1 MKIVFINP
9 NSSDAVTEAIRQA
22 VKQYNYNGLEVDVVK
37 CQNSPTAIC
46 NAADELLA
54 GANVMKMAIEE
65 ELDKKYDAIILGC
78 FADPGLSALRET
90 VTVPV
95 TGLLESSMIF
105 AKLQGKRI
113 SIIASGNHEDLSPWD
128 QSLRS
133 IGEANSIASVRCL
146 GSTVEK
152 ALEVSEEHILRLVN
166 ECIRE
171 DGAEVVVL
179 GCASFAGK
187 GESLSRM
194 AGIPVIDGIKESL
207 TMAVAMRK
215 YKEKKG

>member
-37 CQNSPTAIC
+37 CQNSPPAIC

-54 GANVMKMAIEE
+54 GANVMKMAMEE
-65 ELDKKYDAIILGC
+65 EFDKKYDAIILGC

-95 TGLLESSMIF
+95 TGMLESSMIF

-171 DGAEVVVL
+171 DGAEVVAL